1 MNAGVIFNYIKS
13 LQQKSLLV
21 VILCLLPSMRMAAD
35 NSIGFWW
42 DNNTKT
48 RWIDYF
54 PDGKYFEGNES
65 HGTDYY
71 QCDLQ
76 SEKQLKTITL
86 NPPLHPKQGVSSY
99 EGQEIPRTFSGIH
112 FTLPNG
118 IDGDGGCIVR
128 VEGSTSDVEHSLIN
142 DNKPP
147 QQNFNLII
155 DDNLIDFRQEWINSP
170 LFDVITITIYSP
182 DEIDSEEALRL
193 FLNKATRAHKLTL
206 TSNITLSG
214 GPITIANGQNFTI
227 NLNGYTIQR
236 NLTPA
241 VDNGSVFIV
250 ENGGTLTINDD
261 IYSNGGEG
269 HGTITGGWTT
279 GMGGGI
285 YNKGTCT
292 INNAYISG
300 NKGNDGGGIYNAAT
314 GTLTINNG
322 TINDNKSSQGGGGVV
337 NYGTCTV
344 TGGSIVANS
353 AEMRGGG
360 IWNAGTMEIDGVKIT
375 TNSAKLCGGGIL
387 NKGILT
393 INSGEI
399 SANSS
404 HDGGGIY
411 NDIEGNK
418 AGELKILGGFIQQ
431 NEAREKGGGGI
442 TNKGTLV
449 VGGGTITENRS
460 QDRGAGIFV
469 GDDSGNNASTIT
481 MYGNPVIKDNTSKYS
496 NHKAH
501 NLYLS
506 SGKKIKLS
514 SEFTEG
520 ANIYVSCQDG
530 YSVPITDGG
539 TKNYVELNPN
549 ARADAYIHYSDDKC
563 GLIIYKKEIARLPY
577 TTSTITYKNQNG
589 GDGTPL
595 KCLDISKLIDDYSAS
610 FGVGYNSTSNDTEE
624 WFVLPSSK
632 EFTKRLYT
640 VGDVNLILKDGA
652 TLTAK
657 QGIDVPEAS
666 SLTVYAQSLTG
677 NQVGKIVAT
686 AENITNYAA
695 IGGGY
700 GSNKCGD
707 IRLFGGDITAT
718 GNNLGAGIG
727 GDNGSVCSTIEISN
741 ATVTATGGN
750 NAAGIGTGAVAVI
763 WKYNNQSQREDA
775 DECVY
780 NSNIIIHS
788 GNVTATGG
796 SVGGAGIGGGN
807 STYFLGNIRIE
818 GGIVH
823 ANGNTYYGAG
833 IGAGMS
839 GSCYLFRY
847 PQAEPRERQ
856 ATITITGGEVYAQAG
871 NYAAAIG
878 GGAQL
883 NENPNLTSP
892 DTYTGIDLPTYQGG
906 GAIVNITGG
915 MVRAITSQSYPGE
928 AIGHGGHLSNS
939 NFSNLPTSGPI
950 TIYDEAMVLYPNA
963 DAGSDLDYKA
973 RSNDRIS
980 TLRRWAAMVKPCD
993 HELNYDYEAYSY
1005 AIIDDVNHSSC
1016 KFCLSSNKK
1025 ESHSFDPN
1033 NYNKCA
1039 KCGLVSLPDGEDN
1052 TAVLAH
1058 YADGGAQSFMLS
1070 GRTFTKNGQWHTICL
1085 PFANLYD
1092 NPLSDYTAMTL
1103 VGAQFDKSNGT
1114 LSLNFAEADKVDA
1127 SKPYIIR
1134 WNEEKDENNE
1144 ISNPIFHSVSA
1155 SFVPDSPGTL
1165 AKPVDVSIE
1174 VKDKDDNELTVTDE
1188 NGNKVTAPKIHFR
1201 GSYVPKTWAAGTPYP
1216 NVLLLGSGNSLFY
1229 PDGSG
1234 VSKMNSFR
1242 AYFELEGL
1250 VAGDLGEFP
1259 SIRSFKLNF
1268 SDEEETGIMDVQ
1280 TDTSHS
1286 APHVLRP
1293 QWFTLDGQRL
1303 SKRPTQPGLY
1313 IHQGKKVVIK

>member
-48 RWIDYF
+48 HWIDYF
-54 PDGKYFEGNES
+54 PDGLVY
-65 HGTDYY
+65 GTSSGTYDY

-76 SEKQLKTITL
+76 SEKQLRTITL
-86 NPPLHPKQGVSSY
+86 KTPLHPNQGVPSAP
-99 EGQEIPRTFSGIH
+99 EQERPRTSSGIR

-118 IDGDGGCIVR
+118 IDGDGGCIVK
-128 VEGSTSDVEHSLIN
+128 VEGWTSDVEHSLIN

-155 DDNLIDFRQEWINSP
+155 DDNLIDFRQEWLDDP
-170 LFDVITITIYSP
+170 LFGEITITIYSP

-227 NLNGYTIQR
+227 NLNGYTISR
-236 NLTPA
+236 GLNSA

-261 IYSNGGEG
+261 NNGGEG
-269 HGTITGGWTT
+269 HGTITGGCTT

-360 IWNAGTMEIDGVKIT
+360 IWNAGTMEIDGVLIT
-375 TNSAKLCGGGIL
+375 TNNADESGGGIL

-399 SANSS
+399 SVNSS

-411 NDIEGNK
+411 NDVNGNK
-418 AGELKILGGFIQQ
+418 TGVLTIHGGTIDN
-431 NEAREKGGGGI
+431 NEATVNGGGGI

-449 VGGGTITENRS
+449 MGGGTITENRS

-481 MYGNPVIKDNTSKYS
+481 MYGNPVIMNNTSSY
-496 NHKAH
+496 NEHIAH

-1174 VKDKDDNELTVTDE
+1174 VKDKDGNELTVTDE
-1188 NGNKVTAPKIHFR
+1188 NGNKVTPPKIHFR
-1201 GSYVPKTWAAGTPYP
+1201 GSFVPKTWAAGTPYP
-1216 NVLLLGSGNSLFY
+1216 NVLLLGSGNELFY

-1250 VAGDLGEFP
+1250 VAGEIGEMP
-1259 SIRSFKLNF
+1259 NIRSFKLNF

-1286 APHVLRP
+1286 APHALRP
-1293 QWFTLDGQRL
+1293 QWYTLDGQRL